1 MQPECR
7 SNPGAMQS
15 SENARLIDVE
25 ETAALRRGWRDVTVV
40 AVTLL
45 ALTGIFACL
54 CDAPMIWD
62 GSYQFAFSL
71 IKQRP
76 YFYLTRFHSYVLWL
90 PMVWLSHF
98 TDNLTLLKFAY
109 GLPFTL
115 APAFSVLA
123 SWWVVKE
130 RAPYLILWAIFGAAI
145 GPLPGQI
152 FIINDSIFQQHVFWP
167 VFMAMLV
174 HLDAWRLALLLV
186 LTPFQF
192 SHQIGTV
199 LLTGAAGAALL
210 TAYRDRENRTEALAK
225 GIVFAALAAVAVW
238 KALHFP
244 DSWAEQEMT
253 PQRIRESW
261 QYGVEGPPLRGMIL
275 MWLAGAC
282 ALAFSTTRG
291 TRFEK
296 FRVGLKWA
304 AILCV
309 SVPAVMWVV
318 WAADAHKWT
327 DAANYRR
334 WVVPLTLPFY
344 LFAFVDRW
352 RSVRAPSPIAFA
364 VTGLTRTMG
373 MGAAVIF
380 TAVLSVQSLVFKHL
394 ADRMLRDVEA
404 SPTALV
410 PWDTIAWSKDTAVS
424 HWGSTS
430 YVFVREGRLPRKLL
444 LDKNPAEAE
453 KQVGM
458 MFDVPPRIPLAWF
471 TPVPPTP
478 GPAGWFDFRP
488 LLYSV
493 HHEPRP

>member
-1 MQPECR
+1 MD
-7 SNPGAMQS
+7 NVK
-15 SENARLIDVE
+15 LIEVE
-25 ETAALRRGWRDVTVV
+25 EAAAVRRGWRGVTVV

-45 ALTGIFACL
+45 ALTGVFACV

-62 GSYQFAFSL
+62 GAYQFAFSL

-98 TDNLTLLKFAY
+98 TDNLTVLKFAY

-115 APAFSVLA
+115 ASAFSVLA

-130 RAPYLILWAIFGAAI
+130 RAPHLILWAIFGAAA

-174 HLDAWRLALLLV
+174 HLDGWRVALLV
-186 LTPFQF
+186 LLMPFQF

-210 TAYRDRENRTEALAK
+210 MAYRDKEYRTESVVK
-225 GIVFAALAAVAVW
+225 GVVFAVLAGVAVW
-238 KALHFP
+238 KALHFR

-253 PQRIRESW
+253 RERVVESW
-261 QYGVEGPPLRGMIL
+261 RYGVEGPPLRGIIL
-275 MWLAGAC
+275 MWAAGVC
-282 ALAFSTTRG
+282 ALAFSVVRG

-296 FRVGLKWA
+296 FRTGLKWA

-309 SVPAVMWVV
+309 AAPAVMWVI

-344 LFAFVDRW
+344 GMAVVDRW
-352 RSVRAPSPIAFA
+352 RGVRLPRNDGVA
-364 VTGLTRTMG
+364 VTGLSRG
-373 MGAAVIF
+373 IGIGVAAIF
-380 TAVLSVQSLVFKHL
+380 AVVLSVQCVVFKRL
-394 ADRMLRDVEA
+394 ADRMVKDVEA
-404 SPTALV
+404 CPTATV
-410 PWDTIAWSKDTAVS
+410 AWERIAWSKDTAVS

-430 YVFVREGRLPRKLL
+430 YIFVREGRVPRKLL
-444 LDKNPAEAE
+444 LDKNPVEAG
-453 KQVGM
+453 KQQEM
-458 MFDVPPRIPLAWF
+458 MFDVPPRIPLAYF
-471 TPVPPTP
+471 TPVAPTP
-478 GPAGWFDFRP
+478 GPGGWFDFRG

-493 HHEPRP
+493 HHEPRVDE